1 MNGPSRPV
9 PYRLKSTSLRL
20 QIPRFNMIRRFLPEV
35 EFIRKIKES
44 DMYKTIARTLFGIKA
59 WSRRTI
65 WGDRVCF
72 PPLHSL
78 PLPFYLSRPR
88 RC

>member
-1 MNGPSRPV
+1 MNGHSRPM

-20 QIPRFNMIRRFLPEV
+20 QIPRFNMIRRFLPEM

-44 DMYKTIARTLFGIKA
+44 DLYKKFVRTLFSIKA

-72 PPLHSL
+72 LPPLTFLFEPSPAVL
-78 PLPFYLSRPR
+78 MR
-88 RC
+88 